1 MISVALAVYDVLV
14 NYEYD
19 QFCGNQALNGK
30 RIPSRDEYWKAKSCA
45 YCIENPP
52 AYPWWKSTLA
62 AILTKLFK
70 L

>member
-1 MISVALAVYDVLV
+1 MIGVAYAVY

-30 RIPSRDEYWKAKSCA
+30 RLPSRAEYWQAKNYA